1 MFRLCLFPGI
11 KVSAEPL
18 HENTIVNSP
27 GQDWLLEVPA
37 ELQSKCTVTNN
48 TTTTTTQARSS
59 QHRLYDSPSQGSQQQ
74 LPSLT
79 VMSLIKNNQFIVRT
93 GLVFFFC
100 CGSDEIVLLYIS
112 RSIHVQRVPSYV
124 NVMTSHFLK
133 GSPL

>member
-93 GLVFFFC
+93 GLVFFSVVEVMKLFY
-100 CGSDEIVLLYIS
+100 YILAE
-112 RSIHVQRVPSYV
+112 VYMYKEFQA
-124 NVMTSHFLK
+124 MLM
-133 GSPL
+133 